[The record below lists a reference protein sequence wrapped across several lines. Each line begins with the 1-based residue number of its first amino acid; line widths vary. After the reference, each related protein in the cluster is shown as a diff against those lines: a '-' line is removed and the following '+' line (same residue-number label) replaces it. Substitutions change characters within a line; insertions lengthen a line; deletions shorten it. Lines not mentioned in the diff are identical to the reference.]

1 MRIGIGDVVLHV
13 PSGEKWLVA
22 RADDNHVWPIGW
34 PCCRADIK
42 DCELIM
48 KATDE
53 ERAIFSDELRGLPQG
68 DPRRVEP

>member
-22 RADDNHVWPIGW
+22 RADDNHVWPGGW

-42 DCELIM
+42 DCELIR

-53 ERAIFSDELRGLPQG
+53 ERAIFSDELRRLPQG